1 MPNSKALFYESF
13 IPACKMF
20 HTTSLFCH
28 RHLAELNLLG
38 HMVQAAEQLY
48 WQMDFLQKLI
58 LSLTQNWQFFRI
70 LSKWEKI
77 IQQSE
82 IYMALQIYRLLKL
95 FFIIEE
101 QDTAAYLSSW
111 KGDFNI
117 PMRWTPQKCNQCGK
131 VPEFCGTHFPN
142 FRIHVLPKPL
152 EQLLLSVHQMQNYY
166 KYNG

>member
-1 MPNSKALFYESF
+1 
-13 IPACKMF
+13 MF

-82 IYMALQIYRLLKL
+82 IYMALQI
-95 FFIIEE
+95 
-101 QDTAAYLSSW
+101 
-111 KGDFNI
+111 
-117 PMRWTPQKCNQCGK
+117 
-131 VPEFCGTHFPN
+131 
-142 FRIHVLPKPL
+142 
-152 EQLLLSVHQMQNYY
+152 
-166 KYNG
+166 